1 MYILKRTFFFIH
13 LGFAVYSVEK
23 PDDTILP
30 LDKEFCLKNSP
41 EAKAGFTNKSEISG
55 RFHLKPGHYVIIPS
69 TFNPDVD
76 GEFLLRIFSEKV
88 LTTTKYL
95 CRFCNQY
102 S

>member
-1 MYILKRTFFFIH
+1 M
-13 LGFAVYSVEK
+13 EK
-23 PDDTILP
+23 PDDTKLP
-30 LDKEFCLKNSP
+30 LDKEFCLKNSI

-69 TFNPDVD
+69 TYSPDVD

-88 LTTTKYL
+88 LTTAKYL